1 MASAREAEQRPV
13 FYGDTRVLS
22 DRRKGSCLYWVRH
35 TPPWPAHPFFCL
47 RALVVGALPTSSP
60 RAPISFFLSCLPS
73 CRRWCR
79 TSPPAS
85 TSPPFTRISCAN
97 AGKWSTSD
105 LRDAS
110 RLVRSRRRRRLS
122 SSSSAEAAPCQSVDR
137 TRTRASEYSGPSR
150 ETRTQTY
157 NIIANNTH
165 APDRSRQSARDVR
178 QSRVGTAVECP
189 PRRTSTTSRRQIE
202 RHTFTD
208 NASRTRAQEPSTHT
222 NPPPIARAI
231 NPPKS
236 IEAPIR
242 NSLPPCTCPPATP
255 RQPLSKSGPYHSS
268 IDRLILGVPAGER
281 RCERGSG
288 AVRARCVRRVGDAS

>member
-1 MASAREAEQRPV
+1 MVPSALWHTVVAPCSELLQRLYRRFRNLVGDVSALCPRSRVSRGMASAREAEQRPV

-222 NPPPIARAI
+222 NPPPIARAF
-231 NPPKS
+231 NQPKS
-236 IEAPIR
+236 QI
-242 NSLPPCTCPPATP
+242 
-255 RQPLSKSGPYHSS
+255 H
-268 IDRLILGVPAGER
+268 
-281 RCERGSG
+281 RG
-288 AVRARCVRRVGDAS
+288 ANTQ